1 MECRAPHVV
10 TPENTTKCVLQA
22 SHRTEKINNNEKCD
36 HKKKTCYFLLLACDA
51 PLEVDFEEDWHLVLT
66 VWHPLAS
73 HNCHI
78 AFYDGQ
84 LATEEGSAGS
94 ILLVE
99 EPCYAEHRHPAS
111 LLPSS
116 GQRMPGMAKAD
127 PPRPRSLLLLPKR
140 VSAVCSSDLL
150 EQAFVFFPK
159 ILWALI
165 QPKQVFGIALFEC
178 LPYNI

>member
-1 MECRAPHVV
+1 MTSLERRAPHVV

-22 SHRTEKINNNEKCD
+22 SHCTEKINNNEKRD

-51 PLEVDFEEDWHLVLT
+51 PLEVDFQQDWHLVLT

-99 EPCYAEHRHPAS
+99 EQPCLAMPS
-111 LLPSS
+111 TGILLAPLLWPKDARN
-116 GQRMPGMAKAD
+116 GQG
-127 PPRPRSLLLLPKR
+127 
-140 VSAVCSSDLL
+140 
-150 EQAFVFFPK
+150 
-159 ILWALI
+159 
-165 QPKQVFGIALFEC
+165 
-178 LPYNI
+178 